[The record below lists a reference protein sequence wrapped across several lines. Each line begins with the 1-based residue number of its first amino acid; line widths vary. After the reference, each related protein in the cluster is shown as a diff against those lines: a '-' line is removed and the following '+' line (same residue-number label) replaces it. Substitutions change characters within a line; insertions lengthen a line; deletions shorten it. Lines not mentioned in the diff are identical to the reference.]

1 MSTLAVVCALGQRPG
16 PVLSL
21 STLTF
26 LSLSCSEQRSTVW
39 SADTFGLDL
48 LMLRCVLIPLTAW
61 AWHVSY
67 GCDWIYLDFVLGLS
81 NKGIFLFPMAIVISP
96 HYTLRIPRTTFV
108 LWALATPAALAK
120 PGIVATKV
128 AWRLGHVCRCS
139 FWHKRQQVEI
149 FRIGSVFTPIIVS
162 MSDPEWSIIV
172 SMSDP
177 EWSGLWSRLLLAHT
191 MAVRS
196 SLWGLFRF
204 SPPDFLKYGQM
215 YLRPLPVQTTIQQ
228 MCNALVRSN
237 LCVWGEEF

>member
-1 MSTLAVVCALGQRPG
+1 MGTLAVVCALGQRPG

-39 SADTFGLDL
+39 SADTFGLDM

-81 NKGIFLFPMAIVISP
+81 NKGIFLFPMAIVIGP

-120 PGIVATKV
+120 LGIVATKV

-139 FWHKRQQVEI
+139 FWHRRQQVVI
-149 FRIGSVFTPIIVS
+149 FRIESVFTAVIF
-162 MSDPEWSIIV
+162 SI
-172 SMSDP
+172 SDP
-177 EWSGLWSRLLLAHT
+177 EWSGLWSRLLFADT
-191 MAVRS
+191 MAVKS

-204 SPPDFLKYGQM
+204 SPPDFLKCGQM
-215 YLRPLPVQTTIQQ
+215 YLRPLPVQTTILQ